1 MKEQRQ
7 GRIRVFSWYAY
18 TEVGNTMGVRIT
30 VAKMGKR
37 QFEGCEHFCL
47 HILCFTDLGMTY
59 TMWKMGYF

>member
-7 GRIRVFSWYAY
+7 GCVRVFSWCAC

-37 QFEGCEHFCL
+37 QFEACKHFCF
-47 HILCFTDLGMTY
+47 HILCFTDLGMVY
-59 TMWKMGYF
+59 TI